1 CDLAPFFVGQTT
13 ILRRTDDKAM
23 IEFLAT
29 NQLFVDVRPAIT
41 NVRPL
46 DLFVCRRVAESKTGL
61 LPPLRF
67 ARTPLHEFGI
77 VRRFAFRTRLTH
89 VVVLH
94 RQTQDLDCWTTWPT
108 LGLIGFT
115 LPAHGQHRMQM
126 ETLQPGGA
134 AANRSKPLD
143 RLMSRPRYFA
153 GIFQDQVT
161 AWLVHL
167 LKHHFTMSLLQV
179 LRRGIRVAEKGVGCL
194 NIRTANEDLRNALIR
209 GNGYGGSN
217 GNGPLISAR
226 IAQIDLAEMPLC
238 PCGRGFLM
246 YRRKVQ
252 EVRSSFCWVSN
263 FQPEFRAKFW
273 VMTRL

>member
-1 CDLAPFFVGQTT
+1 FPDPHHIATHRRQVARASSGTLRGAQPNLGRADLQLGCSRLLPRTRPQLQLKFAQGRLRSRRLEELACDLAPFFVGQTT

-108 LGLIGFT
+108 LSLIGFT
-115 LPAHGQHRMQM
+115 FPPH
-126 ETLQPGGA
+126 
-134 AANRSKPLD
+134 
-143 RLMSRPRYFA
+143 
-153 GIFQDQVT
+153 
-161 AWLVHL
+161 
-167 LKHHFTMSLLQV
+167 
-179 LRRGIRVAEKGVGCL
+179 
-194 NIRTANEDLRNALIR
+194 
-209 GNGYGGSN
+209 
-217 GNGPLISAR
+217 
-226 IAQIDLAEMPLC
+226 
-238 PCGRGFLM
+238 
-246 YRRKVQ
+246 
-252 EVRSSFCWVSN
+252 
-263 FQPEFRAKFW
+263 
-273 VMTRL
+273 